1 MRFLAKR
8 EVKIADEDIF
18 ISKVAVQ
25 DYFGF
30 SSYLI
35 GKLVKEKTL
44 SEPVKLAQKV
54 SGWPLGEVKQLNQ
67 ISTS

>member
-18 ISKVAVQ
+18 ISKVAIQ
-25 DYFGF
+25 KHFGF
-30 SSYLI
+30 SSYLV
-35 GKLVKEKTL
+35 GKLVKERTL
-44 SEPVKLAQKV
+44 SEPVELAQKV
-54 SGWPLGEVKQLNQ
+54 TGWPLTEVKQLNQ

>member
-1 MRFLAKR
+1 MKFIVKR

-18 ISKVAVQ
+18 ISKVAIQ
-25 DYFGF
+25 KHFGF
-30 SSYLI
+30 SSYLV
-35 GKLVKEKTL
+35 GKLVKERTL

-54 SGWPLGEVKQLNQ
+54 TGWPLNEVTQLNQ

>member
-25 DYFGF
+25 NYFGI
-30 SSYLI
+30 SSYLL
-35 GKLVKEKTL
+35 GLLVMGGAL
-44 SEPVKLAQKV
+44 SEPVKLAPKV
-54 SGWPLGEVKQLNQ
+54 TGWPLNEVKRISLNG
-67 ISTS
+67 IV

>member
-8 EVKIADEDIF
+8 EVKIADEDVF
-18 ISKVAVQ
+18 ISKVAIQ
-25 DYFGF
+25 KHFGF

-35 GKLVKEKTL
+35 GKLVKERTL
-44 SEPVKLAQKV
+44 SEPVELVQKV
-54 SGWPLGEVKQLNQ
+54 TGWPLTEVKQLNQ

>member
-1 MRFLAKR
+1 MKFIVKR

-18 ISKVAVQ
+18 ISKVAIQ
-25 DYFGF
+25 KHFGF
-30 SSYLI
+30 SSYLV
-35 GKLVKEKTL
+35 GKLVKEETL

-54 SGWPLGEVKQLNQ
+54 TGWPLNEVKQLNQ

>member
-1 MRFLAKR
+1 MKFLAKR

-18 ISKVAVQ
+18 ISKVAIQ
-25 DYFGF
+25 KHFGF

-67 ISTS
+67 ISTY

>member
-1 MRFLAKR
+1 MKFLAKR
-8 EVKIADEDIF
+8 EVKIADEDVF
-18 ISKVAVQ
+18 ISKVAIQ
-25 DYFGF
+25 KHFGF

-35 GKLVKEKTL
+35 GKLVKERTL

>member
-1 MRFLAKR
+1 MKFIVKR

-18 ISKVAVQ
+18 ISKAAIQ
-25 DYFGF
+25 KHFGI
-30 SSYLI
+30 SSYLV
-35 GKLVKEKTL
+35 GKLVKERTL

-54 SGWPLGEVKQLNQ
+54 TGWPLNDVKQLNQ